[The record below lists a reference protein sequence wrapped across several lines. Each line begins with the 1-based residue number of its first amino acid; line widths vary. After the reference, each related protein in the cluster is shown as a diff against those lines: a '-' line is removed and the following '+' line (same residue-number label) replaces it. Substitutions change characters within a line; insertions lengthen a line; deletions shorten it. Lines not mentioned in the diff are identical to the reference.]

1 MGGNREPGGNA
12 GRSAYVLLIFYLL
25 SLSLMARP
33 TEGAEPQRPIKTV
46 TAEGACAIS
55 GMSAEQAQLIAIQR
69 ARSLAI
75 EEAAGIRVT
84 SATLVRDGSLAVDF
98 LRSYSRGFIVKE
110 KQEWLPD
117 EKRWDVD
124 RSKPPI
130 HVYRVRITADVKIPD
145 KRVRPL
151 GLVALLN
158 NRIFRSGE
166 RARIEVSAESEA
178 RIAVFNIMADDRVAM
193 LFPNPLEAENL
204 LVPGKKLRFPSER
217 SRVDIVMQTLPGH
230 ARDAEAFFVV
240 AIDRAHERDF
250 SKVFASGEPVP
261 LPAFFEQYVAI
272 AEFAEDMILPYEVI
286 GDK

>member
-1 MGGNREPGGNA
+1 MRNKITPIDRIAKA
-12 GRSAYVLLIFYLL
+12 GMAAL
-25 SLSLMARP
+25 SLLALCLFAVPAMGEEPRWP
-33 TEGAEPQRPIKTV
+33 TKTV
-46 TAEGACAIS
+46 TTEGACAIS

-110 KQEWLPD
+110 KQEWLPE
-117 EKRWDVD
+117 EKQQDTD
-124 RSKPPI
+124 RTKPPI

-151 GLVALLN
+151 GFVAGLN
-158 NRIFRSGE
+158 KRIFRSGE
-166 RARIEVSAESEA
+166 RARIEVSSEREA

-204 LVPGKKLRFPSER
+204 LVPGKKLLFPSER

-240 AIDRAHERDF
+240 AIERAHERDF
-250 SKVFASGEPVP
+250 SKVFASGEPVL

-272 AEFAEDMILPYEVI
+272 AEFAEDMILPYIVERNE
-286 GDK
+286 